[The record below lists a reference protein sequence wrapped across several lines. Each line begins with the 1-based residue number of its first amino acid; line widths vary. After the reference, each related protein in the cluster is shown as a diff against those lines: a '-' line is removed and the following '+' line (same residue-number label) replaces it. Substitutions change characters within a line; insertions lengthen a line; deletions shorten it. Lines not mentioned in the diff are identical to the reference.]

1 MSNAVL
7 VITLGNRDLQF
18 DRSIEGL
25 QVYETKKDWFFPNND
40 DRSKFVINTRGNPS
54 FFEISKKLFAEYDLW
69 NNYAVYP
76 MIEEN
81 LKYFKE
87 KKGSFPDNIILV
99 ATNQTPA
106 DIQDTFWT
114 AKFLQKL
121 LAQQYSINVEIK
133 EFSFPPTDLKFLL
146 PFFIELYKQLHNQFK
161 EIFVGHSGGTPAM
174 RTATILASLSDNFV
188 REFLSVE
195 ARSKGIIT
203 ENAQFFIHKVIQH
216 TLDKMLSV
224 YDYAGILN
232 LPVSNEV
239 KNIAEEA
246 LAVYNMNKK
255 FDLSEENNSKL
266 SYDERAIKAIALL
279 IDNMR
284 VTYIQKRYAETLQR
298 IFRLEE
304 AVWYL
309 LFYLYLKEK
318 GFLTGENLNKVRKE
332 KIGSSKHKKFEEIIN
347 FGHPNFK
354 KYMKNLFSD
363 LLEVKENNS
372 LVIIYNDQHI
382 PIQGKNFYYFLFKKL
397 NKYTALTDFFA
408 KINKNERGEIYKSNS
423 KLNSIRNHSFL
434 GHGMD
439 GVTKEELDQVVSEVV
454 PENIDKDRFLVFIG
468 KLNDILCSEIQN
480 YEPVKIFDE
489 YNKKIIEKFM
499 E

>member
-1 MSNAVL
+1 MSNNVL

-25 QVYETKKDWFFPNND
+25 QEYETKKDWFFPNND

-54 FFEISKKLFAEYDLW
+54 FFEISEKLFDEYDLW

-81 LKYFKE
+81 LKYFIE

-99 ATNQTPA
+99 ASNQKPP
-106 DIQDTFWT
+106 DRQDTFWT

-121 LAQQYSINVEIK
+121 LAQQYPVNIEIK
-133 EFSFPPTDLKFLL
+133 NFSFPPTDLKYLL
-146 PFFIELYKQLHNQFK
+146 PFFIELYQQLHNQFR
-161 EIFVGHSGGTPAM
+161 EIYVGHSGGTPAM

-188 REFLSVE
+188 QEFLSVE
-195 ARSKGIIT
+195 ARSKEIKT

-216 TLDKMLSV
+216 TVEKMLSV

-232 LPVSNEV
+232 LPVSDEV
-239 KNIAEEA
+239 KTIAEEA

-255 FDLSEENNSKL
+255 FDIAEEINSKVP
-266 SYDERAIKAIALL
+266 YDDRAKKSIALL
-279 IDNMR
+279 IENMR
-284 VTYIQKRYAETLQR
+284 VTYIQQKRYAETLQR

-354 KYMKNLFSD
+354 KYMKNLFPD
-363 LLEVKENNS
+363 LLEEGPNRKLIIRDNGNS
-372 LVIIYNDQHI
+372 I
-382 PIQGKNFYYFLFKKL
+382 PIEGKNFYYYLFKKL

-408 KINKNERGEIYKSNS
+408 EINKNESGKIYQANS
-423 KLNSIRNHSFL
+423 KLNI
-434 GHGMD
+434 
-439 GVTKEELDQVVSEVV
+439 
-454 PENIDKDRFLVFIG
+454 
-468 KLNDILCSEIQN
+468 LN
-480 YEPVKIFDE
+480 
-489 YNKKIIEKFM
+489 
-499 E
+499 